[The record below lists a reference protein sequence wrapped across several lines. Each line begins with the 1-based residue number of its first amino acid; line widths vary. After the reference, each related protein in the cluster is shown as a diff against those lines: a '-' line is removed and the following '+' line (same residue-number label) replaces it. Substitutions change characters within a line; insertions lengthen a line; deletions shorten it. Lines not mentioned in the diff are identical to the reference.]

1 MTVTLF
7 ADAGRH
13 PVLDGIVEA
22 VRRVLIGGRAGVPL
36 GTLVTGVDFI
46 RRKADERHRHFAV
59 RGAQGAVQGLA
70 ATAARRRRI
79 EFGPWPIL
87 LRSAPLRHCT
97 VAAFTAA
104 CHSATSL
111 TDSVRFVEVCFA
123 WMITCTYAAGSAANR
138 NDTRKSTYAVPGQ
151 VMKTPS
157 SSLCEWY
164 SFSPSTV
171 ASTSMTRSGM
181 SIRFLMNLVCSKNT
195 RARAGATTTRALVA
209 SWPSEPGR
217 SDDSATSWELKKFMR
232 TVNKR
237 PHSCSK

>member
-87 LRSAPLRHCT
+87 LVAREAAAAARAASCFRLLYDMLVCRRMEAEHDRVSVLGLLDSFVSAAPAGEFAGRLALLAA
-97 VAAFTAA
+97 VAARGKQKLA
-104 CHSATSL
+104 
-111 TDSVRFVEVCFA
+111 
-123 WMITCTYAAGSAANR
+123 
-138 NDTRKSTYAVPGQ
+138 
-151 VMKTPS
+151 
-157 SSLCEWY
+157 
-164 SFSPSTV
+164 
-171 ASTSMTRSGM
+171 
-181 SIRFLMNLVCSKNT
+181 
-195 RARAGATTTRALVA
+195 
-209 SWPSEPGR
+209 
-217 SDDSATSWELKKFMR
+217 
-232 TVNKR
+232 
-237 PHSCSK
+237 